1 MTLYK
6 IKSLTKKYGKNTAEV
21 VALDAI
27 DLEIPEGKF
36 IVILGESGSGKT
48 TLLNMIGCM
57 DKPTE
62 GKILFM
68 DEDISVY
75 SRRQMTE
82 FRR

>member
-36 IVILGESGSGKT
+36 IVILGRAARAR
-48 TLLNMIGCM
+48 
-57 DKPTE
+57 PR
-62 GKILFM
+62 F
-68 DEDISVY
+68 
-75 SRRQMTE
+75 
-82 FRR
+82 

>member
-36 IVILGESGSGKT
+36 IVI
-48 TLLNMIGCM
+48 
-57 DKPTE
+57 
-62 GKILFM
+62 
-68 DEDISVY
+68 
-75 SRRQMTE
+75 RRAARARPRFLT
-82 FRR
+82 